1 MLRKILFYSVI
12 SFTFLNFVNLNAMF
26 SSQQAEERT
35 FCSKSVKVKVS
46 PTVDI
51 AFKKVFGEEK
61 NKGILIHF
69 LNSILERTTDPIVD
83 LQFANTEIQP
93 EALADKLSRLDVLV
107 RTNKNEIINIEI
119 QVKNTGNIV
128 DRSLYYAS
136 KLISQ
141 SLSSG
146 QSYQSLPKFIM
157 INLLGYKA
165 FNDET
170 RHRTVALMDTVK
182 HEKYT
187 DMLEFHFFELPK
199 YTAPTTNSA
208 EAWIFFLKDPNDG
221 SFTNPQ
227 TPEEFTAA
235 REALLML
242 EKDSIF
248 VNQYEQREK
257 DVRDQISAVESA
269 LQKQREEY
277 INEKEEVVR
286 RMKSSSLLSVEQIAQ
301 FTGLTKEQVE
311 SIN

>member
-12 SFTFLNFVNLNAMF
+12 SFTFLNFVNLNAML
-26 SSQQAEERT
+26 SSPQVEEKI
-35 FCSKSVKVKVS
+35 FCSRSVKVKVS

-83 LQFANTEIQP
+83 LQFANTEIHP
-93 EALADKLSRLDVLV
+93 ETLTDKLSRLDVLV
-107 RTNKNEIINIEI
+107 QTSKNEIINIEI

-199 YTAPTTNSA
+199 YTTTATNLA
-208 EAWIFFLKDPNDG
+208 ESWISFLKNPNDDN
-221 SFTNPQ
+221 FTNPQ
-227 TPEEFTAA
+227 TPKEFTAA

-248 VNQYEQREK
+248 FTQYEQREK
-257 DVRDQISAVESA
+257 DTRDQISALEFAV
-269 LQKQREEY
+269 Q
-277 INEKEEVVR
+277 EVVK
-286 RMKSSSLLSVEQIAQ
+286 RMKSSSLLSAEQIAQ